1 MEAAERYAAI
11 QCRDVRLQEQANDH
25 GRESLTII
33 DVPSESGC
41 IGTINRAASFDVVGR
56 VWLIERVFTR
66 VEDYRCKLKIQQPLY
81 V

>member
-1 MEAAERYAAI
+1 MEAAEGYAAI

-25 GRESLTII
+25 GRGSLTII

-41 IGTINRAASFDVVGR
+41 IGTINRAATFDVVGR

-66 VEDYRCKLKIQQPLY
+66 LEDRRIMFKIQ
-81 V
+81 